1 MRKKSERGLVN
12 PINIKNLENVL
23 KLAFSERES
32 SNPVIR
38 AIRSK
43 FPIAVGKKVEPFQP
57 VELETEATLRCLRL
71 LREYDVPTLIETKHI
86 YLGLDKYLKIIS
98 DMDVAI
104 NVSILT
110 GSMAKMALLE
120 PRAPMT
126 DHRWKLVKLL
136 KDSGHW
142 VGVRNEPMMLGIGS
156 SDIIMKRY
164 ADRAADVGVD
174 HVNFGAYRVFDPKMA
189 YKNFVTI
196 GMEREYRK
204 MWKMIDTPGLW
215 REIGEKMF
223 SLLHECGIKA
233 SSSDWDVFFDLNDCE
248 NCCGTDEKFPNF
260 NRFTWQHALEILKD
274 KGRVK
279 WSDIEPHSDWLG
291 EKKIA
296 KRGVEDIKE
305 IWNLERPKYFALK
318 DIPQINV
325 EGRDG
330 EGNVIYNLRKKRSL
344 VDAFS

>member
-1 MRKKSERGLVN
+1 MRKKTMRGVVN
-12 PINIKNLENVL
+12 PINIKNLENAL
-23 KLAFSERES
+23 KMAFSEKES
-32 SNPVIR
+32 FNPVIR

-57 VELETEATLRCLRL
+57 AELETEATLRCLRL

-104 NVSILT
+104 NVTILT

-156 SDIIMKRY
+156 SEIIMKRY
-164 ADRAADVGVD
+164 ANRAADAGVD
-174 HVNFGAYRVFDPKMA
+174 HVNLGGYRVFDPKMA
-189 YKNFVTI
+189 YKNFVAV
-196 GMEREYRK
+196 GMGKEYLK
-204 MWKMIDTPGLW
+204 MLKMMDTPDLW
-215 REIGEKMF
+215 KNIGEQLF
-223 SLLHECGIKA
+223 SLLHARGIKA
-233 SSSDWDVFFDLNDCE
+233 SSSDWDLFFELNDRE
-248 NCCGTDEKFPNF
+248 NCCGTDERFPDF
-260 NRFTWQHALEILKD
+260 NRFTWQHALEVLKD

-291 EKKIA
+291 EKKIQS
-296 KRGVEDIKE
+296 RGVTDIKE

-318 DIPQINV
+318 DMTQIDV

-330 EGNVIYNLRKKRSL
+330 DGNVIYKLRKKKSL
-344 VDAFS
+344 ADAFS